1 MSLLL
6 ILLYRRSVRLAP
18 WLVGLMLVIDVIAL
32 NSVIAIYG
40 AASNPF
46 NAVLLIPVVLAF
58 TVLPLVYAG
67 GVLLISAAAQGIQLL
82 LLPLHYHVSG
92 MEEHYYSMVISFV
105 ITSGLVSLVISY
117 FRYQLTQREQAIR
130 QLRERQLRDEQLLA
144 IGTAAAQLA
153 HEVATPAQSLRL
165 LLEEAQEQQPSPAW
179 LQPIVEQFSRIE
191 EHLRSWRRIAD
202 DVREQRMSVYFA
214 GNICQTLQHIISL
227 NRPEANVVWEQQ
239 SLKSQAK
246 VYADATLVPAL
257 SSIVMNGCDAA
268 NGESTPVL
276 VTIATNLKEFNLTI
290 KNNKKTMDEE
300 QLAWLGTRV
309 SASEKGFGV
318 GAVVSNATI
327 EKFGGSVSWQ
337 LQGEHIVTKVILPLA
352 ESDE

>member
-6 ILLYRRSVRLAP
+6 IWLYRRSVRLAP
-18 WLVGLMLVIDVIAL
+18 WLLGLLLVIDVLAL
-32 NSVIAIYG
+32 NTVIAIYG

-58 TVLPLVYAG
+58 TLLPLLYAG
-67 GVLLISAAAQGIQLL
+67 IVLLISAAAQSIQLL
-82 LLPLHYHVSG
+82 LLPLHYRGSG

-105 ITSGLVSLVISY
+105 ITSGLVALVISY

-214 GNICQTLQHIISL
+214 GDICQTLLNIISL
-227 NRPEANVVWEQQ
+227 NRPEVNVVWEQQ
-239 SLKSQAK
+239 YMKSEAK

-268 NGESTPVL
+268 NDESTLVL
-276 VTIATNLKEFNLTI
+276 VTIATSPGEFNLTI
-290 KNNKKTMDEE
+290 KNNKRAMDEE
-300 QLAWLGTRV
+300 QLARLGTRV

-327 EKFGGSVSWQ
+327 EKFGGSVTWQ
-337 LQGEHIVTKVILPLA
+337 LQDEQIVTRVTLPLT
-352 ESDE
+352 EPDE